1 MIINGD
7 ALDVLRTLPTASVQT
22 CVTSPPYYQLR
33 DYGMVGQIGLEATLE
48 EYIEK
53 ITAVFREVRRML
65 CDDGTCWVNLGDTY
79 AVSGRGGKSEKQDTN
94 KGSLTVGA
102 LRVGGHKQLLGVPWR
117 IAFAL
122 QADGWILRQDI
133 IWHKTNPMPESVT
146 DRCTKAHE
154 YIFLLTK
161 STRYYYDADAIREP
175 YTSEIRESGLARA
188 RRLGYNGVG
197 SYQDWYNKE
206 RKQAV
211 VPYQTDGGSGLVK
224 SERFNAYVPLQLPHP
239 IGRNKR
245 SVWTI
250 ASKPVNIGNP
260 DVPHFAT
267 FPPDLIRPCIMAGA
281 PVGHT
286 VLDPFFG
293 SGTTGMVAKRLH
305 RRYIGIEL
313 NPDYIELAKQRLGLC
328 TAAAE

>member
-1 MIINGD
+1 MIIHGD

-33 DYGMVGQIGLEATLE
+33 DYGVDGQIGLEATLE
-48 EYIEK
+48 EYVDK
-53 ITAVFREVRRML
+53 ITAVFREARRVL

-79 AVSGRGGKSEKQDTN
+79 AVSGRGGGGKQDTN
-94 KGSLTVGA
+94 KGSRTVGA
-102 LRVGGHKQLLGVPWR
+102 LRAGGSKQLLGVPWR
-117 IAFAL
+117 VAFAL

-133 IWHKTNPMPESVT
+133 IWHKSNPMPESVA

-154 YIFLLTK
+154 YIFLFAKTP
-161 STRYYYDADAIREP
+161 RYHYVADAIREP
-175 YTSEIRESGLARA
+175 YASEVREAGLARA

-211 VPYQTDGGSGLVK
+211 APYQTCGGSGLVK
-224 SERFNAYVPLQLPHP
+224 SARFNAGVPIDLPHP
-239 IGRNKR
+239 LGRNKR
-245 SVWTI
+245 SVWTLP
-250 ASKPVNIGNP
+250 SKPVNTGSP
-260 DVPHFAT
+260 DIPHFAT
-267 FPPDLIRPCIMAGA
+267 FPPDVIRPCILAGA

-293 SGTTGMVAKRLH
+293 SGTTGMVAQQLG

-313 NPDYIELAKQRLGLC
+313 NPDYIALAQQRLGIC
-328 TAAAE
+328 TTAAE